1 MKMSNGFVVL
11 RNISRI
17 ALARSKL
24 DYIRF
29 LTESYIFDVM
39 TLRELEAIAND
50 LGVPMTC
57 LFDVN
62 LNDRRLENAL
72 SLQNCINEIVQL
84 DPIKQN
90 EVIVFLKSY
99 YGVQRYM

>member
-1 MKMSNGFVVL
+1 MSNGFVIL
-11 RNISRI
+11 RNISKI
-17 ALARSKL
+17 AFSQSKV
-24 DYIRF
+24 DYIRR
-29 LTESYIFDVM
+29 LTESYIIDVM
-39 TLRELEAIAND
+39 TLREFETIAYD
-50 LGVPMTC
+50 LGVPITS

-72 SLQNCINEIVQL
+72 SLQNCINEIVRL
-84 DPIKQN
+84 DPVKQN

>member
-1 MKMSNGFVVL
+1 MNNGFVIL

-17 ALARSKL
+17 AFVQSKP
-24 DYIRF
+24 DHIRY

-39 TLRELEAIAND
+39 TLRELEAIASD
-50 LGVPMTC
+50 LGVPITC

-99 YGVQRYM
+99 YGVQRYI